1 MVTWYLG
8 PRSSHCQ
15 AKKKDDLTPRGE
27 QQWKGDQFI
36 SSAAVHAVAGAC
48 HPKLWSIWAPKLE
61 APNKSKHQKHQTT
74 GVCSATPQVGKPETI
89 RFKSCDQMIFVC
101 RNGHGHSS
109 DSDAAV
115 AGNGVFSH
123 ARGRLTFFELG
134 SMADREQI
142 LRATSATQSWLATR
156 D

>member
-1 MVTWYLG
+1 
-8 PRSSHCQ
+8 
-15 AKKKDDLTPRGE
+15 
-27 QQWKGDQFI
+27 
-36 SSAAVHAVAGAC
+36 
-48 HPKLWSIWAPKLE
+48 
-61 APNKSKHQKHQTT
+61 
-74 GVCSATPQVGKPETI
+74 
-89 RFKSCDQMIFVC
+89 MIFVC

-156 D
+156 ETRKFQASSSRGQEIKTLGQSIL